1 MDIAGKMT
9 MLDDIFSSYLLK
21 NSTQREFCRDASNF
35 LSGISAKSGRPKKI
49 SVSIVDNSKCEKE
62 PFFGMRIFPETY
74 EMDKLLNSMLNP
86 ENQTVSLKKIV
97 DQWRVIPNWV
107 MEIDSRVFER
117 MSINFNPQELTAM
130 ALHEVGH
137 TIYSDRKIEGFY
149 RALRECQIRHDAARR
164 ASAKILYFLYMI
176 PLTLACG
183 MKNWSVTSEDL
194 REEIFADQSVQ
205 KLGYSEHLI
214 SAYEKIIKSYGSST
228 VISRKENEDS
238 IKSSVT
244 WCELNL
250 TDLVRR
256 KNKLKDELYATGSS
270 TNSSFIRTVVQKIM
284 KALKIRASERY
295 SGNVVM
301 ESLSLESFDD
311 PTTFVNENC
320 LEYDKIEFA
329 KLTNAIEAMIRS
341 EKHSVAVATEGFFRR
356 NKKDEV
362 PSQLDVDTIFV
373 EVDRIENHADR
384 RYVLDLIYNQEEKIE
399 RFKERFQYDD
409 SLRRKYEHKME
420 AMLKELASMRQA
432 VLDKRS
438 FDKRYKVF
446 VKCPAGYEG

>member
-1 MDIAGKMT
+1 MDIANKMR
-9 MLDDIFSSYLLK
+9 MLEDIFSSYLLK
-21 NSTQREFCRDASNF
+21 NSTQKEFCRDASSF
-35 LSGISAKSGRPKKI
+35 LTAISNKSGNPKKI
-49 SVSIVDNSKCEKE
+49 TVTIVDNSNCEKE

-74 EMDKLLNSMLNP
+74 EMEKLLCSILNP
-86 ENQTVSLKKIV
+86 DNQTVSLKTIIGR
-97 DQWRVIPNWV
+97 WRTIPNWV

-176 PLTLACG
+176 PLTLTCG
-183 MKNWSVTSEDL
+183 MRNWSITPEDL
-194 REEIFADQSVQ
+194 REEFFADQSVQ

-214 SAYEKIIKSYGSST
+214 SAYEKIIKSYGNST
-228 VISRKENEDS
+228 VISRKESDDA

-256 KNKLKDELYATGSS
+256 KNKLKDELYATGTS
-270 TNSSFIRTVVQKIM
+270 TNSSFIRRMIQNIM
-284 KALKIRASERY
+284 KALKIRTSERY
-295 SGNVVM
+295 SGNIVT
-301 ESLSLESFDD
+301 ESVSLESFDD
-311 PTTFVNENC
+311 PTTFVNNNF

-329 KLTNAIEAMIRS
+329 KLVSAIEAMIRS
-341 EKHSVAVATEGFFRR
+341 EQHSVAVATEGFFRK
-356 NKKDEV
+356 NKKDEI

-409 SLRRKYEHKME
+409 SLRRKYEHKMD

-446 VKCPAGYEG
+446 VKYPAGYEG